1 MVLQQRYHNDDS
13 PVSMRGFVPA
23 KVRLCAPE
31 LESIDQELLEMFAA
45 KRDYVNRLSL
55 YCRRFVILD
64 VTAMAVTKS
73 V

>member
-13 PVSMRGFVPA
+13 PVHEGFVPA

-45 KRDYVNRLSL
+45 KRDYV
-55 YCRRFVILD
+55 
-64 VTAMAVTKS
+64 A
-73 V
+73 

>member
-1 MVLQQRYHNDDS
+1 
-13 PVSMRGFVPA
+13 MRGLFLLKYGFVL
-23 KVRLCAPE
+23 RF
-31 LESIDQELLEMFAA
+31 ESIDQELLEMFAA

-55 YCRRFVILD
+55 YCRRFVILQD

>member
-1 MVLQQRYHNDDS
+1 MCSNSDITTMIRL
-13 PVSMRGFVPA
+13 SMRGLFLLKYGFVL
-23 KVRLCAPE
+23 RF
-31 LESIDQELLEMFAA
+31 ESIDQELLEMFAA

-55 YCRRFVILD
+55 YCRRFVILQD